1 MERYQRHTPL
11 YSEEEFREIRHTS
24 IAVAGCGG
32 LGSTVLQ
39 LLARIGFGTIHFW
52 DNGYLDSPDLNRQFL
67 YKPKH
72 IGESKIAIAL
82 SELKE
87 INPELNYIPHFEK
100 LSIDSKIDTTAKI
113 DLVIDCLDS
122 FASRLV
128 LDKLFFDR
136 GIPIIHG
143 SAFKEKGQITSL
155 IPEKTANYQS
165 TFGIEDTPE
174 EEQCKTIFPPVVT
187 TVASIQITEALK
199 YIGRHFDKMLIN
211 KVLIIDLRENKFE
224 TISLI

>member
-1 MERYQRHTPL
+1 MERYQRHKPL
-11 YSEEEFREIRHTS
+11 YSEEEFRRIRNAKV
-24 IAVAGCGG
+24 AVAGCGG

-52 DNGYLDSPDLNRQFL
+52 DYGHLDSPDLNRQLL
-67 YKPKH
+67 YKPAH
-72 IGESKIAIAL
+72 LGELKIAVAL

-100 LSIDSKIDTTAKI
+100 ISIHSKIDRKI

-128 LDKLFFDR
+128 LDKLFFAH

-155 IPEKTANYQS
+155 IPKKTANYQK
-165 TFGIEDTPE
+165 TFGLEDTPE
-174 EEQCKTIFPPVVT
+174 EEACKTIFPPTVT
-187 TVASIQITEALK
+187 TTASIQVSEAIK
-199 YIGRHFDKMLIN
+199 YLNKQYDSMLIN
-211 KVLIIDLRENKFE
+211 KVLTLDMRENKFE

>member
-11 YSEEEFREIRHTS
+11 YSEEEFASIRQARV
-24 IAVAGCGG
+24 AVAGSGG

-52 DNGYLDSPDLNRQFL
+52 DDGHLDAPDLNRQLL

-72 IGESKIAIAL
+72 LGKSKTTIAL
-82 SELKE
+82 AELQE
-87 INPELNYIPHFEK
+87 INPELNYIPHFER
-100 LSIDSKIDTTAKI
+100 LTYNSKIDKI

-128 LDKLFFDR
+128 LDDLFFAN

-155 IPEKTANYQS
+155 IPNKTENYQS
-165 TFGIEDTPE
+165 TFGINNPPE
-174 EEQCKTIFPPVVT
+174 EEQCKTIFPPSVT
-187 TVASIQITEALK
+187 IVGSIQVSETIK
-199 YIGRHFDKMLIN
+199 YFTKRYNDMLIN
-211 KVLIIDLRENKFE
+211 KVLVIDLSENKFE
-224 TISLI
+224 TITLI